1 MAGGNEH
8 APKKSDLGVR
18 TASAVVMLAVAGA
31 ALWLGGWWWTVFVA
45 VLAAVCCMNGA
56 DWCGR
61 IGMAPLASAF
71 WNLGGIVYIGFAAA
85 MLMFLRSE
93 FFGLKATTLLLL
105 AVIATDV
112 GAYFAGR
119 TIGGP
124 KIAPTISPS
133 KTWAGLAGGMA
144 GAALV
149 LLLWPAAMAWLPRQ
163 LCGSGRSHAGDSR
176 AGRRFLRKLDE
187 AARRGQGFRKAHSRP
202 WRIVRQS

>member
-45 VLAAVCCMNGA
+45 VLAAGVLHEWRGLVR
-56 DWCGR
+56 GF
-61 IGMAPLASAF
+61 GMAPLASAF

-149 LLLWPAAMAWLPRQ
+149 LLL
-163 LCGSGRSHAGDSR
+163 GRGNGMVAEAIGGWSHAGDSR
-176 AGRRFLRKLDE
+176 AGRRFLRELDE